1 MTHNAETVELPR
13 KKLVYG
19 YAKTLYQTQWLFWNL
34 HPTLKSFSF
43 MLETVEIDRE
53 RIFFFFS
60 FFNRT
65 TQTHESVIAKW
76 LKGVRENVLWSKERE
91 TTEGEALNERDT
103 MRCGKCCGVLMYT
116 LKEKTKQ
123 NKKQKNTLN
132 VYQCSLSLSLSSCL
146 CGVPVWLMKCAAAEH
161 TCGY

>member
-53 RIFFFFS
+53 RIFFFS

-132 VYQCSLSLSLSSCL
+132 VYQCSLSLSSCL
-146 CGVPVWLMKCAAAEH
+146 CGVHVWLMKCAAAEH